1 MRVEQGRF
9 SNWGNYPVRTGTS
22 ISPES
27 VVDVQAVVAEG
38 AALTPRGNGRSYGD
52 ASLGGRMLDGR
63 SLPEVF
69 TLNAE

>member
-27 VVDVQAVVAEG
+27 VVDVQAAVAEG
-38 AALTPRGNGRSYGD
+38 RSVD
-52 ASLGGRMLDGR
+52 PARKR
-63 SLPEVF
+63 S
-69 TLNAE
+69 